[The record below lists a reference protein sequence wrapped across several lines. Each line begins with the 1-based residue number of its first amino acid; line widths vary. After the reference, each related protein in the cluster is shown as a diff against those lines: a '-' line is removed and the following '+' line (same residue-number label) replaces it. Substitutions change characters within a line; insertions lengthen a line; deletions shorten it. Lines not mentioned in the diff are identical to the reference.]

1 MTIVKKWGFLAI
13 LLVAL
18 LALGLVACGPQE
30 AEPDPEPADPVE
42 PADDEDEDEDE
53 EEPMDP
59 ADLPRL
65 TIAVATEA
73 QGTDPQQ
80 VSTVMSTV
88 HALLFTPPMS
98 MGLEN
103 DATLP
108 WGASE
113 VEVSDDGLEW
123 RFTYDPSVT
132 FHNGMPATAEAAKAS
147 IERYNV
153 TGPYLSDYDSV
164 TEMEVDGD
172 TLILRL
178 SDPTPALVP
187 IFGTTYGA
195 SVEVEAAEEMGEE
208 LFNRESIGT
217 GPFSVVE
224 WMDGSHIL
232 MERFDDYKDFLPF
245 VDNNGPFH
253 FSEVMVRFIP
263 EAFTRVQE
271 LRAGNVDMMTDVPG
285 ESLEELQE
293 DPDITVHE
301 YLNANTRHMQMNI
314 DRFPFQ
320 DKAVREAVALAFDRD
335 EIMVG
340 VGGVIEPVYG
350 LLGPAMLNHDPQAES
365 RFADTWSHD
374 ADRARQILED
384 AGWEEGS
391 DGVMVKD
398 GDRLTFELVFPGDN
412 PIDTR
417 AAPIMQDQL
426 ARIGIDAELR
436 EYETAYTRELIR
448 DSDFDMI
455 LRNWSWIDPGGVW
468 YYGLHSSASLAPWS
482 APDLDEM
489 LDEVLF
495 IADDEERMEAWTAI
509 AERVWDDIPIV
520 PLWSDRLFVATRN
533 ELTGFQMSVSGTI
546 YFHDLR
552 LE

>member
-1 MTIVKKWGFLAI
+1 MKMTKKWAMLAI
-13 LLVAL
+13 LMVAL
-18 LALGLVACGPQE
+18 LTLGLSACGPTD
-30 AEPDPEPADPVE
+30 AEPDPDPEPADPSD
-42 PADDEDEDEDE
+42 PSDDDDE
-53 EEPMDP
+53 EPGE
-59 ADLPRL
+59 LPRL

-88 HALLFTPPMS
+88 HQLIFTPPMS

-103 DATLP
+103 DEVLP
-108 WGASE
+108 WGASQ

-132 FHNGMPATAEAAKAS
+132 FHNGKPVTAEAAKAS
-147 IERYNV
+147 VERYNV

-164 TEMEVDGD
+164 VEMEVDGD
-172 TLILRL
+172 VLTFRL

-195 SVEVEAAEEMGEE
+195 PVEAEAAEEMGEE
-208 LFNRESIGT
+208 MFNREAIGS

-232 MERFDDYKDFLPF
+232 MERNEDYKDFLPF
-245 VDNNGPFH
+245 VENNGPLH

-271 LRAGNVDMMTDVPG
+271 IRAGNVDMMLDVPG
-285 ESLEELQE
+285 ESLDELRE
-293 DPDITVHE
+293 DPNIDIHE
-301 YLNANTRHMQMNI
+301 YLNSNVRHMQMNVE
-314 DRFPFQ
+314 RFPFD
-320 DKAVREAVALAFDRD
+320 DKAVREAVALVFDRD
-335 EIMVG
+335 EIMTG

-350 LLGPAMLNHDPQAES
+350 LIGPAMLNHDPDAETA
-365 RFADTWSHD
+365 FAAEWSHD
-374 ADRARQILED
+374 ADGARQILED

-391 DGVMVKD
+391 DGIMVKD
-398 GDRLTFELVFPGDN
+398 GERLSFTLVFAGDN
-412 PIDTR
+412 AIDTR
-417 AAPIMQDQL
+417 AAPIIQDQL
-426 ARIGIDAELR
+426 ARAGMDADLR

-448 DSDFDMI
+448 DADFDMI

-495 IADDEERMEAWTAI
+495 IADDVERMNAWTAI
-509 AERVWDDIPIV
+509 AERVWEDVPIV
-520 PLWSDRLFVATRN
+520 PLWSDRLFTATRSD
-533 ELTGFQMSVSGTI
+533 LTGFTMSVSGTM
-546 YFHDLR
+546 YYNDLR
-552 LE
+552 KE